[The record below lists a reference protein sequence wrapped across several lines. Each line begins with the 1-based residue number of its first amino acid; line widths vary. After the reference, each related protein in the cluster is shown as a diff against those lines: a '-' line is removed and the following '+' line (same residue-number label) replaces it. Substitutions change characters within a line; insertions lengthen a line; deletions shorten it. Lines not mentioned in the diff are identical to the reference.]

1 MWRRRRGWGGIKENG
16 REAECVSDQQRG
28 CLSVSVKVKREFRRW
43 HLISCLTFPVSQGS
57 SFRNNED
64 GEGKKKEK
72 TTDRRQLKCHKKK
85 SPGAVCWWLNYC
97 CRWRLETRE
106 IVWATAP
113 VMLADTYQR
122 PDSFAHPSPR
132 VPHNNRNVL
141 KKKSESEG
149 KGMQDKYCVS
159 IFLPLFQLS
168 LPLTDEQW
176 KCFELCCLLSFT
188 SGFRGVLSNPD
199 VFSQRLIDLLSACH
213 VFPLFSQERLRSL
226 SPLYATYGWLTLAP
240 VNNTWT

>member
-1 MWRRRRGWGGIKENG
+1 MAERLSVCRINNVAVCQWVLKWRESSGGDISSAVWLSQFP
-16 REAECVSDQQRG
+16 REAVSG
-28 CLSVSVKVKREFRRW
+28 TMK
-43 HLISCLTFPVSQGS
+43 T
-57 SFRNNED
+57 
-64 GEGKKKEK
+64 KKKK
-72 TTDRRQLKCHKKK
+72 KKKKPPTADNWNATKK

-149 KGMQDKYCVS
+149 KGMQDKYCVC